1 MAPKQQQRHTS
12 ASTSRTT
19 GARATG
25 VLEWRFTNKMMN
37 VRDLSRDDDFL
48 SHLLVEKLG
57 TGDVPLLVHKM
68 DSSRALPKTDA
79 AVLMNIVRRLVVAKG
94 PLQHVVR
101 EAVNELLRLPAV
113 LYYLKSYT
121 QQQINAFATH
131 AARYFELYHPSG
143 CIEIAHTSRYSL
155 YTGKSELCILATRD
169 LAPGAVI
176 SELKGSMA
184 NLTEDEDRALKETQI
199 NSAIRRDFSVIHSRQ
214 MKKNHLFLGPA
225 RFVNHDCDH
234 NCELFREGKY
244 ITFRVIKPIKLGQ
257 EVTAHYGDSYFGK
270 GNKHCLCETCEK
282 NGRGGYDPANQGDD
296 AGSSSDGSDVSDVE
310 SVEEAPV
317 NVNERRTRRGVYAT
331 TVPEVEAISS
341 DSEEEEDNMNRPLAN
356 AAPGAIEVV
365 AVGDSDLTPIP
376 SDSEPA
382 GSTQQP
388 VAGSSNSRAPPA
400 VPPPTGAVE
409 GSPVGSPLTVVDE
422 MSSPKLPS
430 PKQSTTSPQQPFRS
444 IIATRRQKMLGIGAE
459 ASASVAV
466 PPITQLASP
475 ALTEDATSSISAAG
489 FNRTPTTRT
498 TRTSARKQAEANG
511 KESASKGKGPEAKG
525 KAAGK
530 GKEPEAKGKE
540 AAGKGKEV
548 EGTNKTPAKSSKPG
562 TVAQSEPP
570 QQESAKDDT
579 PKQPVRFS
587 TRLKGKGKGKEV
599 SASPMTTASAKNGS
613 HSPTKAKVKKED
625 AEVVPAKR
633 PGGSKGPGRQA
644 TASVCNM
651 QERAAGDLCGLPA
664 RLGPGSRF
672 CDAAGKAGM
681 SSPVEFLPTPRSTTP
696 EPAHAKRVTARA
708 LPMLDKKLQAAA
720 AARSAQREETDDEDG
735 RPTKKRRVDDSAS
748 AGPNAVLVPKRRGR
762 PPKNPPAATAPPPAP
777 APPPVE
783 LKQEESADS
792 TVPLKRKRG
801 RPPKNPALRVAQLAA
816 AASAPVGQPMK
827 SEPQPRTLGGQF
839 DRKHRELPKTTPKS
853 RAQRAEDRERVRKDM
868 ERRGVVPT
876 AVGDS
881 SDEEVTEI
889 DGVRWKGKQR
899 QDAQAAVG
907 ESVSAGR
914 MRGQP
919 GSGLRDAPRKRKLV
933 DASDLGSAPHPPPPP
948 PGRRRVEE
956 AGGAR
961 MVVAATGN
969 AGFSGGRLWRASPA
983 GYARNFVDVGEADVE
998 EILPPA
1004 SASARVLQTTEDS
1017 PEPQA
1022 RPSKVYVDA
1031 AVGSDNEM
1039 TDQSDSEESEILT
1052 GYRYDY
1058 PRVPIP
1064 STPVPLKCF
1073 YPTHARDDPHYE
1085 SAVWESSPLSDKE

>member
-68 DSSRALPKTDA
+68 DSSRSLPKTDA

-317 NVNERRTRRGVYAT
+317 NVNERRTRRGV
-331 TVPEVEAISS
+331 EAISS
-341 DSEEEEDNMNRPLAN
+341 DSEEEEDNTNRPLAN

-382 GSTQQP
+382 QQP
-388 VAGSSNSRAPPA
+388 VAGSSKSRAPPA
-400 VPPPTGAVE
+400 VPPPTGAAE
-409 GSPVGSPLTVVDE
+409 SSPEL
-422 MSSPKLPS
+422 SSPKSLSTKPS
-430 PKQSTTSPQQPFRS
+430 AT
-444 IIATRRQKMLGIGAE
+444 TRRQKMLGIRPE
-459 ASASVAV
+459 LV
-466 PPITQLASP
+466 SP
-475 ALTEDATSSISAAG
+475 ALTEDATSSISADD
-489 FNRTPTTRT
+489 FNRVPTIHRT
-498 TRTSARKQAEANG
+498 TRTSARKEAEAKS
-511 KESASKGKGPEAKG
+511 KESASKGKAPEAKG
-525 KAAGK
+525 KQAAGK
-530 GKEPEAKGKE
+530 GKEPEGKGKE
-540 AAGKGKEV
+540 AVGKGKEP
-548 EGTNKTPAKSSKPG
+548 GGSQKTSAKTPKNGAVSQGGSSR
-562 TVAQSEPP
+562 
-570 QQESAKDDT
+570 QEAGQDAT
-579 PKQPVRFS
+579 PKPTRFS
-587 TRLKGKGKGKEV
+587 TRLKGKGKEKEV
-599 SASPMTTASAKNGS
+599 SASPMTTASAKTGS
-613 HSPTKAKVKKED
+613 HSPAKAKVKRED
-625 AEVVPAKR
+625 DEAVPVKR
-633 PGGSKGPGRQA
+633 TGCPKGSGWQA
-644 TASVCNM
+644 TASVRDV
-651 QERAAGDLCGLPA
+651 QERAAGDLRGLSA
-664 RLGPGSRF
+664 GLGPGFRQRNSTRE
-672 CDAAGKAGM
+672 AGM
-681 SSPVEFLPTPRSTTP
+681 SSPWPRRAPLHGQPVEFLPTPRSTTP
-696 EPAHAKRVTARA
+696 EPTHAKRVTARA

-720 AARSAQREETDDEDG
+720 AARGAQREETDDEDG
-735 RPTKKRRVDDSAS
+735 RPAKKRRVDDSAS
-748 AGPNAVLVPKRRGR
+748 AAPNAVPVPKRRGR

-777 APPPVE
+777 APPE
-783 LKQEESADS
+783 LKQEESAES

-801 RPPKNPALRVAQLAA
+801 RPPKNPALRAAQAAA
-816 AASAPVGQPMK
+816 AASAPAPVPMK

-839 DRKHRELPKTTPKS
+839 DRKHKELPKTTPKS

-933 DASDLGSAPHPPPPP
+933 DASDLGTAPHPAPPP
-948 PGRRRVEE
+948 PGRRRLEE

-961 MVVAATGN
+961 MVAPAP
-969 AGFSGGRLWRASPA
+969 ASFSGGRLWRASPA
-983 GYARNFVDVGEADVE
+983 GYSRNWVDVGEPEVE
-998 EILPPA
+998 EVLSPAA
-1004 SASARVLQTTEDS
+1004 SASGAPGRVLQTAGLSHEMD
-1017 PEPQA
+1017 A
-1022 RPSKVYVDA
+1022 RSLKVYRDA

-1058 PRVPIP
+1058 PREPIP
-1064 STPVPLKCF
+1064 ATPIPVKCF
-1073 YPTHARDDPHYE
+1073 YPLHARDDPHYE
-1085 SAVWESSPLSDKE
+1085 TAVWESSPSDKE